1 MSEPSVVLPPVALVT
16 GCSSGIGHA
25 LALALHQ
32 AGYQVIAT
40 ARQPHSIADLA
51 AAGIQTAALDVDDP
65 AQIAAVLQQITA
77 QQQRLDL
84 LVNNAGFGAIG
95 PLFDQSS
102 ATLQQ
107 QFQTNVFALV
117 ELTRQALPLLRQSAG
132 TVVNIG
138 SVSASL
144 VTPFAGAYCASK
156 AAVHALTQA
165 MQMELAPFNIRV
177 LLAIT
182 GAINTGFAKR
192 ARQQAEQT
200 LATSSWWAPYQAG
213 LFKRANA
220 SQNRPT
226 PVDRYAKAL
235 VQAIQTPGLTQ
246 VRLGS
251 GSRLLPLLS
260 LLPSRLLQWILRR
273 SFLQPG

>member
-1 MSEPSVVLPPVALVT
+1 MSESHAAFSPVALVT
-16 GCSSGIGHA
+16 GCSSGIGRA
-25 LALALHQ
+25 LALALLQ

-40 ARQPHSIADLA
+40 ARQPQALADLA
-51 AAGIQTAALDVDDP
+51 AAGIQTMALDVDDP
-65 AQIAAVLQQITA
+65 TQITAVLQQISA

-84 LVNNAGFGAIG
+84 LINNAGFGAIG
-95 PLFDQSS
+95 PLFDQNGS
-102 ATLQQ
+102 TLQQ

-117 ELTRQALPLLRQSAG
+117 ELTRQALPLLRQSQG

-138 SVSASL
+138 SVSAKL

-165 MQMELAPFNIRV
+165 MQMELAPFKIRV

-182 GAINTGFAKR
+182 GAINTGFADR
-192 ARQQAEQT
+192 AQREAEQA
-200 LATSSWWAPYQAG
+200 LAAASWWAPYQKG
-213 LFKRANA
+213 LLKRARA

-226 PVDRYAKAL
+226 PVDRYANAL

-251 GSRLLPLLS
+251 GSLLLPILA
-260 LLPSRLLQWILRR
+260 LLPQRLLQWILRR
-273 SFLQPG
+273 SFLQ

>member
-1 MSEPSVVLPPVALVT
+1 MSGSDVVFSPVALIT
-16 GCSSGIGHA
+16 GCSSGIGRA
-25 LALALHQ
+25 LALALQQ

-40 ARQPHSIADLA
+40 ARKPQAIADLA
-51 AAGIQTAALDVDDP
+51 AAGIQTMALDVDDP
-65 AQIAAVLQQITA
+65 LQIAAVLQQIST

-84 LVNNAGFGAIG
+84 LINNAGFGAIG

-102 ATLQQ
+102 TTLQQ

-117 ELTRQALPLLRQSAG
+117 ELTRQALPLLRQSQG

-138 SVSASL
+138 SVSAGL

-182 GAINTGFAKR
+182 GAIDTGWKPSKHWRRHRGGCPIRR
-192 ARQQAEQT
+192 AC
-200 LATSSWWAPYQAG
+200 
-213 LFKRANA
+213 
-220 SQNRPT
+220 
-226 PVDRYAKAL
+226 
-235 VQAIQTPGLTQ
+235 
-246 VRLGS
+246 
-251 GSRLLPLLS
+251 
-260 LLPSRLLQWILRR
+260 
-273 SFLQPG
+273 